1 MKVQFLPV
9 NFQNVITR
17 IVKRFSFSI
26 PADTFSM
33 SKRNVYQKLVSVSG
47 GYSKEDLKAV
57 DKLVKK
63 LNGKDLDSL
72 KQRYID
78 ECLKLAQ
85 NREEF
90 TPSIQKKIKKDN
102 LVLYAINKIKNKD
115 NPNLAPTPYYNWFD
129 TDYALQN
136 PILKGSMYV
145 HPKDKILNLTGE
157 FNTRDLLSI
166 KKEEKKYNKF
176 QIEDILLKKSE
187 IFDRM
192 NAFLLRKDA
201 DFAGGF
207 SDKEFC
213 RMKKLAVSY
222 EALNNLQKQKGV
234 FTKDLEALC
243 FAPAVSNK
251 QGDYIN
257 GLGLVIDN
265 VSVNTKDGRNI
276 PAIVLFSDFGKSH
289 NIMVYD
295 VSKLKNKS
303 FNFPPSFNKEE
314 LNELNEGAKNRIL
327 SEEDALI
334 SGIQFSVLNTRES
347 KNWIEKNNVVND
359 STVNEIVANSKYYT
373 YINSF
378 FNNKPEVYN
387 NAGKIAGYELM
398 KLLVKKDCAPVFVKA
413 LGYNGVKKP
422 PYLMYL
428 RYGFKPFSHN
438 INNLPKDSHEPV
450 YMYLKDFEDLKKR
463 LSVYETLY
471 HRPKTGGG

>member
-1 MKVQFLPV
+1 
-9 NFQNVITR
+9 
-17 IVKRFSFSI
+17 
-26 PADTFSM
+26 
-33 SKRNVYQKLVSVSG
+33 
-47 GYSKEDLKAV
+47 
-57 DKLVKK
+57 
-63 LNGKDLDSL
+63 
-72 KQRYID
+72 
-78 ECLKLAQ
+78 
-85 NREEF
+85 
-90 TPSIQKKIKKDN
+90 
-102 LVLYAINKIKNKD
+102 
-115 NPNLAPTPYYNWFD
+115 
-129 TDYALQN
+129 
-136 PILKGSMYV
+136 
-145 HPKDKILNLTGE
+145 
-157 FNTRDLLSI
+157 
-166 KKEEKKYNKF
+166 
-176 QIEDILLKKSE
+176 
-187 IFDRM
+187 M
-192 NAFLLRKDA
+192 NAFLLRRDA

-243 FAPAVSNK
+243 FAPAISDK
-251 QGDYIN
+251 KGDYIN

-334 SGIQFSVLNTRES
+334 SGIQFSVLNTKES

-359 STVNEIVANSKYYT
+359 SAVNEIVENSKYYT

-378 FNNKPEVYN
+378 FNNKPELYN

-398 KLLVKKDCAPVFVKA
+398 ELLVKKDCAPVFVKA

-438 INNLPKDSHEPV
+438 IDKLPNAPHEPV
-450 YMYLKDFEDLKKR
+450 YMYLKDFQDLKKK
-463 LSVYETLY
+463 LSVYEKIF
-471 HRPKTGGG
+471 HAR